1 MSSIETDG
9 SGSYIIPRTKV
20 DMDGL
25 ELISQSFI
33 IKVWVEEQSDAGS
46 PGKWR
51 GHITDVFSGER
62 RYLKDLDEILDFI
75 APRLEDMGVKL
86 GIRWRVRR
94 WFKRLRKRG
103 KG

>member
-33 IKVWVEEQSDAGS
+33 IKVWVEEHPDAGS
-46 PGKWR
+46 AGTWR

-75 APRLEDMGVKL
+75 TPRLEDMGVKL
-86 GIRWRVRR
+86 GVRWRVRR
-94 WFKRLRKRG
+94 WFKRMIKRS
-103 KG
+103 